1 MISGLR
7 NWGSAGSTTSDS
19 ATLYTQPLPSWVFC
33 RMGIN
38 TNSILEYRRL
48 QCLPLEHTANPNHNL
63 LSPFLESRC
72 TPRRSGGVTFHQ
84 LTELPAISYYL
95 SRCFLTGQ
103 SQENRARSN
112 GGQNPGTSFFASLRR
127 FSSEPF
133 SVKWG
138 QEIRALSWGLGEIK
152 YVKWLVRR

>member
-19 ATLYTQPLPSWVFC
+19 ATLYNQPLPSWVFC

-48 QCLPLEHTANPNHNL
+48 QCLPLEYTANPNHNL

-72 TPRRSGGVTFHQ
+72 TPRRLWRRYVPPAYRAPRSQLLPQSVFPHGAESGEKGAEQWGSKPWDQF
-84 LTELPAISYYL
+84 LRL
-95 SRCFLTGQ
+95 SATVFLRTLLCKMGAGNQ
-103 SQENRARSN
+103 
-112 GGQNPGTSFFASLRR
+112 GIVLR
-127 FSSEPF
+127 
-133 SVKWG
+133 
-138 QEIRALSWGLGEIK
+138 IRWNK
-152 YVKWLVRR
+152 VC